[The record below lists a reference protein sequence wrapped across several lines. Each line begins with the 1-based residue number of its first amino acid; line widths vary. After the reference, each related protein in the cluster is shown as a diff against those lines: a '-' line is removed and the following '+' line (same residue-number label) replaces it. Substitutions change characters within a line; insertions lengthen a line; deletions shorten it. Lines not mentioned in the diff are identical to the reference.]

1 MRLTTPTLDF
11 VVIGAQKAGTT
22 SLWRYLE
29 DNPALRMP
37 PAKEAPFFSEDVYP
51 QGFRAYMRELF

>member
-1 MRLTTPTLDF
+1 MRRLGTPQLDF

-37 PAKEAPFFSEDVYP
+37 PSPESPFFTEP
-51 QGFRAYMRELF
+51 L

>member
-1 MRLTTPTLDF
+1 MTRRRRLLRVPRLDF

-29 DNPALRMP
+29 DNPRMT
-37 PAKEAPFFSEDVYP
+37 FGLY
-51 QGFRAYMRELF
+51 RRE